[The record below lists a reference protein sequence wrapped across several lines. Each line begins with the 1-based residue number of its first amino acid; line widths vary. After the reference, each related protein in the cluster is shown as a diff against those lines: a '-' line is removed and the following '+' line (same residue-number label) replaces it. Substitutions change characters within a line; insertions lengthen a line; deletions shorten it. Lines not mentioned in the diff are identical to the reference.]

1 MITYDVLW
9 ETLKKKKITQYALI
23 NTYHISAGQLS
34 RMRANANI
42 STGTVN
48 KLCNI
53 LNCKVEDIM
62 TFYPDKTGEPEED

>member
-1 MITYDVLW
+1 MINYNVLW
-9 ETLKKKKITQYALI
+9 ETLKNKKITQYALI
-23 NTYHISAGQLS
+23 NTHRISAGQLS

-53 LNCKVEDIM
+53 LGCNVEDIM
-62 TFYPDKTGEPEED
+62 TFTPDVPEVTG